1 MKYRDLL
8 LNSARQA
15 LTNKISWLY
24 IFAALI
30 GQMTASSSPLS
41 ESIPPIKS
49 VSFEIWF
56 LSTVLSIIFTAG
68 LVYSVS
74 QKELHTLN
82 ISILDGW
89 RKGWSKI
96 IQVGLFTILLMTIF
110 FIVLLLI
117 GVILKKS
124 ISFGILRLIAAL
136 LIDPILEFGTCALVI
151 NNHSIVTS
159 ARVSISIFIKNAFQ
173 TLAIGGVLIIIQQ
186 VLLSIIILL
195 FMHNYSESLLGS
207 PFKIFDIPQVMFWDQ
222 VLSLG
227 LSPWKVIAFTH
238 LFLQFNNAPEMA
250 IVSSGQEAA

>member
-1 MKYRDLL
+1 
-8 LNSARQA
+8 
-15 LTNKISWLY
+15 
-24 IFAALI
+24 
-30 GQMTASSSPLS
+30 
-41 ESIPPIKS
+41 
-49 VSFEIWF
+49 
-56 LSTVLSIIFTAG
+56 
-68 LVYSVS
+68 VYSVS
-74 QKELHTLN
+74 QKELRNLD

-96 IQVGLFTILLMTIF
+96 VQVSLFTILLMTIF

-117 GVILKKS
+117 DVILKKS

-186 VLLSIIILL
+186 VLLSIIVLL

-222 VLSLG
+222 VLSLV
-227 LSPWKVIAFTH
+227 LSPWKVVVFTH
-238 LFLQFNNAPEMA
+238 LFLRFNNAPEMA